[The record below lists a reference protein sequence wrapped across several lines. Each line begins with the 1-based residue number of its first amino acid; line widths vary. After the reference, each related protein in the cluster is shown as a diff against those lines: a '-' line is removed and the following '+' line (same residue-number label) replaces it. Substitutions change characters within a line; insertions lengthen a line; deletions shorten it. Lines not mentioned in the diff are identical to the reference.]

1 MRSLT
6 TRPDL
11 HDSALALK
19 KMASTVTSTKLLT
32 VIAMVAFAA
41 NPLICRLALGQ
52 QLIDAASFTSVR
64 VVSGAVTLA
73 LIMFPRWRRR
83 GRGLVDW
90 RSVSMLFIYMVFFS
104 FAYLSLSAST
114 GTLLLFGAVQ
124 FTMFIAAMRDGE
136 RFTLL
141 SWTGFFLA
149 SIGLIYLVLPGIT
162 SPDPL
167 GATLMLIAGVAWGGY
182 SLFGR
187 SAADPLESN
196 AINFIYSVPMAII
209 VTLLFVDDLHY
220 TWIGL
225 SLAAVS
231 GAIAS
236 GIGYAIWYAA
246 LRGLTASRAATVQL
260 SVPTIA
266 AFGGIIFLSEPAS
279 LRLVVASALTLGG
292 IAIVLAQRSIA
303 ADPMYGLLQPNFL
316 GWKSTKTNGVHTC
329 PIQLQLGST

>member
-1 MRSLT
+1 
-6 TRPDL
+6 
-11 HDSALALK
+11 
-19 KMASTVTSTKLLT
+19 
-32 VIAMVAFAA
+32 MVAFAA

-73 LIMFPRWRRR
+73 LIMFPRWRRH
-83 GRGLVDW
+83 GRGSVDW

-266 AFGGIIFLSEPAS
+266 AFGGIIFLSEPA
-279 LRLVVASALTLGG
+279 TLCMDSSNL
-292 IAIVLAQRSIA
+292 IS
-303 ADPMYGLLQPNFL
+303 
-316 GWKSTKTNGVHTC
+316 
-329 PIQLQLGST
+329 